1 MISPE
6 LDLKPIHDA
15 HQAGLAEDEI
25 CIREGI
31 VLKIAPESRFP
42 FEFFCWRSP
51 PMVKEMDCFIKHGR
65 GRKTLLDVGA
75 FHGLFS
81 LVFGGESLAFEP
93 SENFETLQV
102 NLALGNPDSK
112 LMKLSLSDHEGD
124 LDMHGECGHWVTD
137 ESRQHRNVDDPH
149 QSKCHT
155 GDWVCASSFHNAN
168 FLPDTIK
175 IDVEGHEVKVLR
187 GLQET
192 IKRMLPIIFIEVHLD
207 KLAGQG
213 ESIADVVKLLPNY
226 RFLYTGTEEEIDPLN
241 LPPIEERDPHFVC
254 LPCP

>member
-15 HQAGLAEDEI
+15 LQVGLAPDEI

-31 VLKIAPESRFP
+31 VLKICEESRFP

-51 PMVKEMDCFIKHGR
+51 PMVKEMDCFIKYSKGR
-65 GRKTLLDVGA
+65 ERLLDVGA

-81 LVFGGESLAFEP
+81 LVFTGWAWATEPFKDSFEILAK
-93 SENFETLQV
+93 NF
-102 NLALGNPDSK
+102 ALNK
-112 LMKLSLSDHEGD
+112 CNAAATAATAAMALSDEEKIVEMHLEG
-124 LDMHGECGHWVTD
+124 GHLVD
-137 ESRQHRNVDDPH
+137 PESRQYKVDCP
-149 QSKCHT
+149 QSILYQV
-155 GDWVCASSFHNAN
+155 GDKVCEFERFKPN
-168 FLPDTIK
+168 TIK

-192 IKRMLPIIFIEVHLD
+192 IFKFRPIIFIEIHLD

-213 ESIADVVKLLPNY
+213 ESIKDVADLLTNY
-226 RFLYTGTEEEIDPLN
+226 KFIYTGTDSEVDLLN
-241 LPPIEERDPHFVC
+241 LPDIEERDPHFVC
-254 LPCP
+254 LPV